1 MSWMFYNSKFNQD
14 ISNWDVNNV
23 INMNSM
29 FEVSN
34 FNQDISKWD
43 ISSVIN
49 MDYMFKCSNF
59 NKNISNWF
67 NKLNLN
73 ISLLNFGVLNKIA
86 INSYDNFK
94 QYHRE
99 MILKKL

>member
-1 MSWMFYNSKFNQD
+1 MESMFYNSNFTGN
-14 ISNWDVNNV
+14 ISNWNVSNV
-23 INMNSM
+23 IDMYYM
-29 FEVSN
+29 FAFSK

-43 ISSVIN
+43 VSNVKNMLSMFNSSAFSK
-49 MDYMFKCSNF
+49 D
-59 NKNISNWF
+59 ISNWF
-67 NKLNLN
+67 NKLNKNCNL
-73 ISLLNFGVLNKIA
+73 ISFGVLNKIA